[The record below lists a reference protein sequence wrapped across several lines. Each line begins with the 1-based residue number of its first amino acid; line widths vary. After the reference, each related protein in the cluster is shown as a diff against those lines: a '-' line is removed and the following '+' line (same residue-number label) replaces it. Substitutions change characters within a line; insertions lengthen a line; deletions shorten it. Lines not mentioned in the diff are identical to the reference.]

1 MFNLCKQYLLKLL
14 FITSIFSFNVF
25 STTAYAQTPPGSNI
39 WVGQLGKEEQS
50 LVIKGLKKMTDSDDY
65 TNQPYFLNE
74 ETLLYTQAV
83 NDKNISENEQ
93 TDVFKLNLVT
103 GEQTNLTKS
112 SASEYSPTPMPKQA
126 GLSVIRV
133 NKAGK
138 QELWQLD
145 FNGKPISNLLPAIE
159 PVGYH
164 VWLNEHELMLFVL
177 GEPHKLVKADIRNPN
192 SEGEV
197 LDINPGPSLFNI
209 PNTELF
215 SYTKQ
220 ATTESN
226 EAWQLKIQSFVNSS
240 AIALDSVLLPDTA
253 YYFAWSHE
261 GDLLTSDNGALVVMD
276 LSKKQRLFIKVKGA
290 CKTTVSRIAVS
301 VSGKIALV
309 CSV

>member
-1 MFNLCKQYLLKLL
+1 
-14 FITSIFSFNVF
+14 
-25 STTAYAQTPPGSNI
+25 
-39 WVGQLGKEEQS
+39 
-50 LVIKGLKKMTDSDDY
+50 VIKGLKKMTDSDDY

-112 SASEYSPTPMPKQA
+112 STSEYSPTPLPNQA

-133 NKAGK
+133 NEAGL

-145 FNGKPISNLLPAIE
+145 FNGRPISNFLPAIE

-177 GEPHKLVKADIRNPN
+177 GEPHILVKADIRNPN
-192 SEGEV
+192 SKGEV
-197 LDINPGPSLFNI
+197 LDTNPGPSLFNI
-209 PNTELF
+209 PNTGLF
-215 SYTKQ
+215 SYTQ
-220 ATTESN
+220 QSTTDN
-226 EAWQLKIQSFVNSS
+226 TEAWRLKIQSFVNSS

-253 YYFAWSHE
+253 YYYAWSHE
-261 GDLLTSDNGALVVMD
+261 GDLLTSDNGTLVAID
-276 LSKKQRLFIKVKGA
+276 LSKKTRLFTKVKGA
-290 CKTTVSRIAVS
+290 CKTNVSRIAVS
-301 VSGKIALV
+301 ASGKIALV

>member
-1 MFNLCKQYLLKLL
+1 MFNLCKQSISKPL
-14 FITSIFSFNVF
+14 FITSIFAF
-25 STTAYAQTPPGSNI
+25 SVLSIFANAQTPSGSNI
-39 WVGQLGKEEQS
+39 WVGQLVKDEQS
-50 LVIKGLKKMTDSDDY
+50 FVIQGLKQMTHTDDY

-74 ETLLYTQAV
+74 ETLLFTQAV
-83 NDKNISENEQ
+83 NDKNISKNEQ
-93 TDVFKLNLVT
+93 TDVFKLNLIT

-112 SASEYSPTPMPKQA
+112 STSEYSPTPMPNQA

-133 NKAGK
+133 NETGR

-145 FNGKPISNLLPAIE
+145 FNGKPIRNLLPAIE

-177 GEPHKLVKADIRNPN
+177 GEPHKLVKADIKNPN

-209 PNTELF
+209 PNTDLF

-220 ATTESN
+220 ATTGNTEV
-226 EAWQLKIQSFVNSS
+226 WQLKIQSFVNSS

-253 YYFAWSHE
+253 YYYAWSHE
-261 GDLLTSDNGALVVMD
+261 GDLLTSDNGTLVAMD
-276 LSKKQRLFIKVKGA
+276 LSKKPRLFTKVKGA
-290 CKTTVSRIAVS
+290 CTTNISRIAVS